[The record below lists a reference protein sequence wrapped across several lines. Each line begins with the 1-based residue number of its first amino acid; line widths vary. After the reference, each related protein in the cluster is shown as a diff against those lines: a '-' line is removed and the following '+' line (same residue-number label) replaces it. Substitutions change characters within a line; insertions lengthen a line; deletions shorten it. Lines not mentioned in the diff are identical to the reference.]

1 MIETALDPT
10 LLASLALREKQIQQN
25 YRPVIAVHKWFAR
38 RPGALFRGIILAEF
52 ADGPLSQS
60 YYRSHS
66 FQGRRVLDPFM
77 GGGTPV
83 IEANRLGCDVTG
95 LDINPMA
102 YWIVREEIEE
112 LSIPAYRESADALMN
127 DLADIVGDL
136 YTTSCT
142 LCGTS
147 RVPVKYFLW
156 VKVQACRL
164 CQTQISLFPGSLL
177 ARAVRHPRSVLVCL
191 HCGSLNEVS
200 DPRQPGNCSSCR
212 RDLTTG
218 PVARRNTIL
227 CPHCGASN
235 RYPAEEK
242 VAPRH
247 RMFAIEYHCPTCAP
261 THKGRFFKKPDDE
274 DIARYALAEQR
285 YTQLDPRFIPDDQI
299 PPGDE
304 TDRLHRW
311 GYSAY
316 REMFNS
322 RQLLALEHSARLVTS
337 TLDDRVRRALAT
349 NLSDLLRYQN
359 MLCRYDTMALKSL
372 DIFSVHGFPVGLIQC
387 ESNILGIKAL
397 ERRAGLIGSGGWL
410 NIITK
415 YASAKEYCNKPF
427 ETRITD
433 EGEERVFID
442 GETIGNGPSPSS
454 GMPREIILAALDA
467 AEYQL
472 PDESLDGVFTDPP
485 YLGNVQYAELMDFCY
500 VWLRRLLAGQEPA
513 FSRAST
519 RSPGELTGNFSM
531 GRDIESYA
539 EGLSTVFGR
548 LARALKPEAPLA
560 FTFHHNY
567 LHAYSAI
574 AMAILDSH
582 LVCSMSVPLP
592 AEMGASIHI
601 SGTGSSVVDTVFVCR
616 KKGKTPSRLLAKLP
630 TDVAS
635 LIRADLIPLEKAGLK
650 PTVGD
655 LRCMAA
661 GHLTRLVVWSL
672 RTDWASDAPTPVKIT
687 RVSDWIAN
695 FGGIEAVLEALSR
708 PAPPIRGE
716 RRRTIMEPK
725 AYHYGRGSLV
735 AF

>member
-1 MIETALDPT
+1 VIETALDPT

-38 RPGALFRGIILAEF
+38 RPGALFRGLILAEF
-52 ADGPLSQS
+52 ADGPLNQS
-60 YYRSHS
+60 YYSSHS

-83 IEANRLGCDVTG
+83 IEANRLGCDVLG

-112 LSIPAYRESADALMN
+112 LSLPAYRESADAL
-127 DLADIVGDL
+127 LTHLSRLVGDL
-136 YTTSCT
+136 YATSCT
-142 LCGTS
+142 LCGAS
-147 RVPVKYFLW
+147 DAPVKYFLW

-164 CQTQISLFPGSLL
+164 CEAEIRLFPGPLL

-200 DPRQPGNCSSCR
+200 DPREPGHCSSCS
-212 RDLTTG
+212 RDLATG

-235 RYPAEEK
+235 HYPANEK
-242 VAPRH
+242 APPRH
-247 RMFAIEYHCPTCAP
+247 RMFALEYHCPNCARS
-261 THKGRFFKKPDDE
+261 HKGRFFKTPDDK
-274 DIARYALAEQR
+274 DIARYALAEER
-285 YTQLDPRFIPDDQI
+285 YAELDARFIPDDYI

-316 REMFNS
+316 REMFNL
-322 RQLLALEHSARLVTS
+322 RQLLALEHSARLVTA

-349 NLSDLLRYQN
+349 NFSDLLRYQN

-387 ESNILGIKAL
+387 ESNILGIKAQ

-415 YASAKEYCNKPF
+415 YATAKAYCNRPF
-427 ETRITD
+427 EAKITAK
-433 EGEERVFID
+433 GEHKVFIE
-442 GETIGNGPSPSS
+442 GETIGYGPSPSS
-454 GMPREIILAALDA
+454 GVPREVVLAALDA
-467 AEYQL
+467 AKYEL

-531 GRDIESYA
+531 GRDIESYT

-548 LARALKPEAPLA
+548 VARALKPQAPLA

-567 LHAYSAI
+567 LYAYSAI
-574 AMAILDSH
+574 AVAILDSH
-582 LVCSMSVPLP
+582 LVCSMSMPLP

-616 KKGKTPSRLLAKLP
+616 KKGKTPRRLLAKSP
-630 TDVAS
+630 RGVAT
-635 LIRADLIPLEKAGLK
+635 LIRADLIPLEKAGLN
-650 PTVGD
+650 TTAGD
-655 LRCMAA
+655 LRCIAA
-661 GHLTRLVVWSL
+661 GHLTRLAIWHL
-672 RTDWASDAPTPVKIT
+672 RSGWLPNTPTREKIT
-687 RVSDWIAN
+687 KVSDWIAN

-708 PAPPIRGE
+708 PAPPIRGTS
-716 RRRTIMEPK
+716 RRTIMEPK
-725 AYHYGRGSLV
+725 AQPYDRGPLI